1 MICYRLRCANDHV
14 FEGWYKDSSTF
25 AMLRQK
31 GLLSCME
38 CGTSAV
44 DQAPM
49 APAIVGRGRSDA
61 KEAPEAAA
69 QAPPSAGTHTIAAA
83 SAPHTPSVVPD
94 ALLGALRE
102 MRREVEE
109 KCENVGRNFAD
120 EALRIHYG
128 EAPERGIYGEMSETQ
143 REELE
148 EEGVAFHNIPWV
160 RDTDS

>member
-1 MICYRLRCANDHV
+1 MICYRLRCAHDHV

-31 GLLSCME
+31 NLLNCPE
-38 CGTSAV
+38 CGTSSV

-49 APAIVGRGRSDA
+49 APAIVGR
-61 KEAPEAAA
+61 APERLPQSDPPPTPDMA
-69 QAPPSAGTHTIAAA
+69 APPAPAAGQM
-83 SAPHTPSVVPD
+83 PPGLPD
-94 ALLGALRE
+94 AMLSALRDV
-102 MRREVEE
+102 RRTIEE
-109 KCENVGRNFAD
+109 NCENMGNRFAD

-128 EAPERGIYGEMSETQ
+128 EAPERGIYGEMSQSQ

-148 EEGVAFHNIPWV
+148 EEGVAFQNVPWV

>member
-1 MICYRLRCANDHV
+1 MICYRLRCAHDHV

-31 GLLSCME
+31 NLLNCPE
-38 CGTSAV
+38 CGTSSV

-49 APAIVGRGRSDA
+49 APAIVGR
-61 KEAPEAAA
+61 APERLPQSDPTPAPDMA
-69 QAPPSAGTHTIAAA
+69 APPAPVAGQI
-83 SAPHTPSVVPD
+83 PPGLPD
-94 ALLGALRE
+94 AMLSALRDV
-102 MRREVEE
+102 RRTIEE
-109 KCENVGRNFAD
+109 NCENMGNRFAD

-128 EAPERGIYGEMSETQ
+128 EAPERGIYGEMSQSQ

-148 EEGVAFHNIPWV
+148 EEGVAFQNVPWV

>member
-1 MICYRLRCANDHV
+1 MICYRLRCAHDHV

-31 GLLSCME
+31 NLLNCPE
-38 CGTSAV
+38 CGTSSV

-49 APAIVGRGRSDA
+49 APAIVGR
-61 KEAPEAAA
+61 APERLPQSDPTPTPDMA
-69 QAPPSAGTHTIAAA
+69 APPAPAAGQI
-83 SAPHTPSVVPD
+83 PPGLPD
-94 ALLGALRE
+94 AMLSALRDV
-102 MRREVEE
+102 RRTIEE
-109 KCENVGRNFAD
+109 NCENMGNRFAD

-128 EAPERGIYGEMSETQ
+128 EAPERGIYGEMSQSQ

-148 EEGVAFHNIPWV
+148 EEGVAFQNVPWV

>member
-1 MICYRLRCANDHV
+1 MICYRLRCAHDHV

-31 GLLSCME
+31 NLLNCPE
-38 CGTSAV
+38 CGTSSV

-49 APAIVGRGRSDA
+49 APAIVGR
-61 KEAPEAAA
+61 APERLPQSDPTPTPDMA
-69 QAPPSAGTHTIAAA
+69 APPAPVAGQI
-83 SAPHTPSVVPD
+83 SPGLPD
-94 ALLGALRE
+94 AMLSALRDV
-102 MRREVEE
+102 RRTIEE
-109 KCENVGRNFAD
+109 NCENMGNRFAD

-128 EAPERGIYGEMSETQ
+128 EAPERGIYGEMSQSQ

-148 EEGVAFHNIPWV
+148 EEGVAFQNVPWV

>member
-1 MICYRLRCANDHV
+1 MICYRLRCAHDHV

-31 GLLSCME
+31 NLLNCPE
-38 CGTSAV
+38 CGTSSV

-49 APAIVGRGRSDA
+49 APAIVGR
-61 KEAPEAAA
+61 APERLPQSDSTPTPDMA
-69 QAPPSAGTHTIAAA
+69 APPAPVAGQI
-83 SAPHTPSVVPD
+83 PPGLPD
-94 ALLGALRE
+94 AMLSALRDV
-102 MRREVEE
+102 RRTIEE
-109 KCENVGRNFAD
+109 NCENMGNRFAD

-128 EAPERGIYGEMSETQ
+128 EAPERGIYGEMSQSQ

-148 EEGVAFHNIPWV
+148 EEGVAFQNVPWL

>member
-1 MICYRLRCANDHV
+1 MICYRLRCAHDHV

-31 GLLSCME
+31 NLLNCPE
-38 CGTSAV
+38 CGTSSV

-49 APAIVGRGRSDA
+49 APAIVGR
-61 KEAPEAAA
+61 APERLPQSDPTPTPDMA
-69 QAPPSAGTHTIAAA
+69 APPAPAAGQI
-83 SAPHTPSVVPD
+83 PPGLPD
-94 ALLGALRE
+94 AMLSALRDV
-102 MRREVEE
+102 RRTIEE
-109 KCENVGRNFAD
+109 NCENMGNRFAD

-128 EAPERGIYGEMSETQ
+128 EAPERGIYGEISQSQ

-148 EEGVAFHNIPWV
+148 EEGVAFQNVPWV

>member
-1 MICYRLRCANDHV
+1 MICYRLRCAHDHV

-31 GLLSCME
+31 NLLNCPE
-38 CGTSAV
+38 CGTSSV

-49 APAIVGRGRSDA
+49 APAIVGR
-61 KEAPEAAA
+61 APERLPQSDPTPTPDMA
-69 QAPPSAGTHTIAAA
+69 APPAPVAGQI
-83 SAPHTPSVVPD
+83 PPGLPD
-94 ALLGALRE
+94 AMLSALRDI
-102 MRREVEE
+102 RRTIEE
-109 KCENVGRNFAD
+109 NCENMGNRFAD

-128 EAPERGIYGEMSETQ
+128 EAPERGIYGEMSQSQ

-148 EEGVAFHNIPWV
+148 EEGVAFQNVPWV

>member
-1 MICYRLRCANDHV
+1 MICYRLRCAHDHV

-31 GLLSCME
+31 NLLNCPE
-38 CGTSAV
+38 CGTSSV

-49 APAIVGRGRSDA
+49 APAIVGR
-61 KEAPEAAA
+61 APERLPQSDPTPTPDMA
-69 QAPPSAGTHTIAAA
+69 APPAPVAGQM
-83 SAPHTPSVVPD
+83 PPGLPD
-94 ALLGALRE
+94 AMLSALRDV
-102 MRREVEE
+102 RRTIEE
-109 KCENVGRNFAD
+109 NCENMGNRFAD

-128 EAPERGIYGEMSETQ
+128 EAPERGIYGEMSQSQ

-148 EEGVAFHNIPWV
+148 EEGVAFQNVPWV

>member
-1 MICYRLRCANDHV
+1 MICYRLRCTHDHV

-31 GLLSCME
+31 NLLNCPE
-38 CGTSAV
+38 CGTSSV

-49 APAIVGRGRSDA
+49 APAIVGR
-61 KEAPEAAA
+61 APERLPQSDPTPTPDMA
-69 QAPPSAGTHTIAAA
+69 APPAPVAGQI
-83 SAPHTPSVVPD
+83 PPGLPD
-94 ALLGALRE
+94 AMLSALRDV
-102 MRREVEE
+102 RRTIEE
-109 KCENVGRNFAD
+109 NCENMGNRFAD

-128 EAPERGIYGEMSETQ
+128 EAPERGIYGEMSQSQ

-148 EEGVAFHNIPWV
+148 EEGVAFQNVPWV

>member
-1 MICYRLRCANDHV
+1 MICYRLRCAHDHV

-31 GLLSCME
+31 NLLNCPE
-38 CGTSAV
+38 CGTSSV

-49 APAIVGRGRSDA
+49 APAIVGR
-61 KEAPEAAA
+61 APERLPQSDPTPTPDMA
-69 QAPPSAGTHTIAAA
+69 APPAPAAGQM
-83 SAPHTPSVVPD
+83 PPGLPD
-94 ALLGALRE
+94 AMLSALRDV
-102 MRREVEE
+102 RRTIEE
-109 KCENVGRNFAD
+109 NCENMGNRFAD

-128 EAPERGIYGEMSETQ
+128 EAPERGIYGEMSQSQ

-148 EEGVAFHNIPWV
+148 EEGVAFQNVPWV

>member
-1 MICYRLRCANDHV
+1 MICYLLRCAHDHV

-31 GLLSCME
+31 NLLNCPE
-38 CGTSAV
+38 CGTSSV

-49 APAIVGRGRSDA
+49 APAIVGR
-61 KEAPEAAA
+61 APERLPQSDPTPTPDMA
-69 QAPPSAGTHTIAAA
+69 APPAPAAGQI
-83 SAPHTPSVVPD
+83 PPGLPD
-94 ALLGALRE
+94 AMLSALRDV
-102 MRREVEE
+102 RRTIEE
-109 KCENVGRNFAD
+109 NCENMGNRFAD

-128 EAPERGIYGEMSETQ
+128 EAPERGIYGEMSQSQ

-148 EEGVAFHNIPWV
+148 EEGVAFQNVPWV

>member
-1 MICYRLRCANDHV
+1 MICYRLRCAHDHV

-31 GLLSCME
+31 NLLNCPE
-38 CGTSAV
+38 CGTSSV

-49 APAIVGRGRSDA
+49 APAIVGR
-61 KEAPEAAA
+61 APERLPQSDPTPTPDMA
-69 QAPPSAGTHTIAAA
+69 APPAPVAGQI
-83 SAPHTPSVVPD
+83 PPGLPD
-94 ALLGALRE
+94 AMLSALRDV
-102 MRREVEE
+102 RRTIEE
-109 KCENVGRNFAD
+109 NCENMGNRFAD

-128 EAPERGIYGEMSETQ
+128 EAPERGIYGEMSQSQ

-148 EEGVAFHNIPWV
+148 EEGVAFQNVPWV

>member
-1 MICYRLRCANDHV
+1 MICYRLRCAHDHV

-31 GLLSCME
+31 NLLNCPE
-38 CGTSAV
+38 CGTSSV

-49 APAIVGRGRSDA
+49 APAIVGRAPERLPQSDPTPTPDMAAPPAPVAGQIPPGLSDA
-61 KEAPEAAA
+61 ML
-69 QAPPSAGTHTIAAA
+69 S
-83 SAPHTPSVVPD
+83 
-94 ALLGALRE
+94 ALRDV
-102 MRREVEE
+102 RRTIEE
-109 KCENVGRNFAD
+109 NCENMGNRFAD

-128 EAPERGIYGEMSETQ
+128 EAPERGIYGEMSQSQ

-148 EEGVAFHNIPWV
+148 EEGVAFQNVPWV

>member
-1 MICYRLRCANDHV
+1 MICYRLRCAHDHV

-31 GLLSCME
+31 NLLNCPE
-38 CGTSAV
+38 CGTSSV

-49 APAIVGRGRSDA
+49 APAIVGR
-61 KEAPEAAA
+61 APERLPQSDPTPTPDMA
-69 QAPPSAGTHTIAAA
+69 APPAPVAGQI
-83 SAPHTPSVVPD
+83 PPGLPD
-94 ALLGALRE
+94 AMLSALRDV
-102 MRREVEE
+102 RRTIEE
-109 KCENVGRNFAD
+109 NCENMGNRFAD

-128 EAPERGIYGEMSETQ
+128 EAPERGIYGEMSQSQ

-148 EEGVAFHNIPWV
+148 EEGVAFQNEPWV